1 MKYKNVIL
9 VAGVFTALFQM
20 SNLFAATVYGTYSV
34 EANAT
39 LLSGQGTSYNG
50 TSWFTASETNWQ
62 QFNNGFQPSAAPTTL
77 NDTSVSSY
85 LAAMPTQG
93 TLSLDLGFTST
104 SAVNG
109 AGSDLVLFFL
119 WDQSANSA
127 TATINGVT
135 RELSFQ
141 TLYNA
146 DGMQQV
152 ANNVNWNGSISSNVL
167 VSSSTIDLASFGF
180 AAGAAMNTP
189 LNIRLTANGGN
200 PMALAMVGALHTG
213 TGSAVVPL
221 PVPFILLF
229 TGLVALGFVGRRR

>member
-9 VAGVFTALFQM
+9 VAGFFTVLFQM

-50 TSWFTASETNWQ
+50 TSWF
-62 QFNNGFQPSAAPTTL
+62 NGFQPPATPTTL

-85 LAAMPTQG
+85 LAAMPAQG
-93 TLSLDLGFTST
+93 TLSLGLGFTGT

-141 TLYNA
+141 TLYNSN
-146 DGMQQV
+146 GIQQV

-213 TGSAVVPL
+213 TGSVVVPL
-221 PVPFILLF
+221 PAPLILLL
-229 TGLVALGFVGRRR
+229 TGLAALGFVGRRK